1 MTAPK
6 KNSRL
11 RIGVYVNQQ
20 QATTL
25 RFLRCLQLWD
35 LAYQSIYRDE
45 LEQLPEMAVDVLLL
59 HGGWYGID
67 RIPGQDQDKFE
78 TTPEQKRDGDAVR
91 NFVAGGGGVI
101 GVCCGAFNVVWLGLI
116 PARIS
121 RMDGVG
127 MHSIEVVNADHPI
140 AAGVVRRTQGR
151 TDRRWEKLPVIRMNG
166 PILFPEN
173 PSDMVFSYDWEHRLG
188 AVLAGSYG
196 QGRAVA
202 ISPHPERTSGDTE
215 ATVLMNDLLPVAGVL
230 RQSLNWA
237 GKKL

>member
-78 TTPEQKRDGDAVR
+78 TTLEQKRDGDAVR
-91 NFVAGGGGVI
+91 NF
-101 GVCCGAFNVVWLGLI
+101 
-116 PARIS
+116 
-121 RMDGVG
+121 
-127 MHSIEVVNADHPI
+127 
-140 AAGVVRRTQGR
+140 
-151 TDRRWEKLPVIRMNG
+151 
-166 PILFPEN
+166 
-173 PSDMVFSYDWEHRLG
+173 
-188 AVLAGSYG
+188 
-196 QGRAVA
+196 
-202 ISPHPERTSGDTE
+202 
-215 ATVLMNDLLPVAGVL
+215 VAGVL